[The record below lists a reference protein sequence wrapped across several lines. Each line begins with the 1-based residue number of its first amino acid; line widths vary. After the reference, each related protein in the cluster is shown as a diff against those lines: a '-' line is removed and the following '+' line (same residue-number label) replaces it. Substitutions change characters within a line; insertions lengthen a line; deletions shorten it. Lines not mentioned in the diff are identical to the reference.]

1 MTDLLLRETSSY
13 DAILF
18 WLMNRGNSIFSESFY
33 SLPSAELLQA
43 THTPTVGRSAGA
55 EKVKEGVGRVSEN
68 AEGANGIK
76 DNTEDAN
83 RVNESAEDA
92 NTIRDNAE
100 DCNRLNE
107 SAEGANGIKD
117 NTEDANRVNESAE
130 DANTIRDNAE
140 DCNRLN
146 ESAEDAEAKAD
157 IEFVYFLHQLFQ
169 KMIVAHPPQRDFV
182 DCVSGYITEDNTV
195 SEDDLTSALESYF
208 GVDDD
213 NDDIEFFSTLHD
225 VVELSASLFHDDSVA
240 LFTSLDP

>member
-43 THTPTVGRSAGA
+43 THTPTVERSAGA

-76 DNTEDAN
+76 DNT
-83 RVNESAEDA
+83 
-92 NTIRDNAE
+92 
-100 DCNRLNE
+100 
-107 SAEGANGIKD
+107 
-117 NTEDANRVNESAE
+117 E

>member
-83 RVNESAEDA
+83 RVNE
-92 NTIRDNAE
+92 NT
-100 DCNRLNE
+100 
-107 SAEGANGIKD
+107 
-117 NTEDANRVNESAE
+117 E

-225 VVELSASLFHDDSVA
+225 VVELSASLFHDDSVT
-240 LFTSLDP
+240 LFASLDP

>member
-43 THTPTVGRSAGA
+43 THTPTVERSAGA
-55 EKVKEGVGRVSEN
+55 EKVSEVEEGVGRVKEA
-68 AEGANGIK
+68 AEGAG
-76 DNTEDAN
+76 
-83 RVNESAEDA
+83 RVNENAEDA

-100 DCNRLNE
+100 DSNRL
-107 SAEGANGIKD
+107 S
-117 NTEDANRVNESAE
+117 
-130 DANTIRDNAE
+130 
-140 DCNRLN
+140 

>member
-83 RVNESAEDA
+83 RVNENAEDA
-92 NTIRDNAE
+92 NT
-100 DCNRLNE
+100 
-107 SAEGANGIKD
+107 IKD
-117 NTEDANRVNESAE
+117 NTEDANRVNENTE

>member
-83 RVNESAEDA
+83 RVNENTEDA

-100 DCNRLNE
+100 DCNRL
-107 SAEGANGIKD
+107 S
-117 NTEDANRVNESAE
+117 
-130 DANTIRDNAE
+130 
-140 DCNRLN
+140 

>member
-43 THTPTVGRSAGA
+43 THTPTVERSAGA
-55 EKVKEGVGRVSEN
+55 EKVSEVEEGVGRVKEA
-68 AEGANGIK
+68 AEGAG
-76 DNTEDAN
+76 
-83 RVNESAEDA
+83 RVNENTEDA

-100 DCNRLNE
+100 DSNRL
-107 SAEGANGIKD
+107 S
-117 NTEDANRVNESAE
+117 
-130 DANTIRDNAE
+130 
-140 DCNRLN
+140 

-208 GVDDD
+208 GVGDDD
-213 NDDIEFFSTLHD
+213 DDIEFFSTLHD
-225 VVELSASLFHDDSVA
+225 VVELSASLFHDDSVT
-240 LFTSLDP
+240 LFASLDP

>member
-43 THTPTVGRSAGA
+43 THTPTVERSAGA
-55 EKVKEGVGRVSEN
+55 EKVSEVEEGVGRVKEA
-68 AEGANGIK
+68 AEGAG
-76 DNTEDAN
+76 
-83 RVNESAEDA
+83 RVNENAEDA

-100 DCNRLNE
+100 DSNRL
-107 SAEGANGIKD
+107 S
-117 NTEDANRVNESAE
+117 
-130 DANTIRDNAE
+130 
-140 DCNRLN
+140 

-240 LFTSLDP
+240 LFASLDP

>member
-83 RVNESAEDA
+83 TV
-92 NTIRDNAE
+92 
-100 DCNRLNE
+100 
-107 SAEGANGIKD
+107 
-117 NTEDANRVNESAE
+117 
-130 DANTIRDNAE
+130 RDNAE

-225 VVELSASLFHDDSVA
+225 VVELSASLFHDDSVT
-240 LFTSLDP
+240 LFASLDP

>member
-83 RVNESAEDA
+83 RVNE
-92 NTIRDNAE
+92 
-100 DCNRLNE
+100 
-107 SAEGANGIKD
+107 
-117 NTEDANRVNESAE
+117 NTEDANRVNENTE

-182 DCVSGYITEDNTV
+182 DCVSVYITEDNTV

>member
-83 RVNESAEDA
+83 RVNE
-92 NTIRDNAE
+92 NT
-100 DCNRLNE
+100 
-107 SAEGANGIKD
+107 
-117 NTEDANRVNESAE
+117 E

-208 GVDDD
+208 GVGDDD
-213 NDDIEFFSTLHD
+213 DDIEFFSTLHD
-225 VVELSASLFHDDSVA
+225 VVELSASLFHDDSVT
-240 LFTSLDP
+240 LFASLDP

>member
-43 THTPTVGRSAGA
+43 THTPTVERSAGA
-55 EKVKEGVGRVSEN
+55 EKVSEVEEGVGRVKEA
-68 AEGANGIK
+68 AEGAG
-76 DNTEDAN
+76 
-83 RVNESAEDA
+83 RVNE
-92 NTIRDNAE
+92 N
-100 DCNRLNE
+100 
-107 SAEGANGIKD
+107 
-117 NTEDANRVNESAE
+117 AE

-208 GVDDD
+208 GIGDDD
-213 NDDIEFFSTLHD
+213 DDIEFFSTLHD
-225 VVELSASLFHDDSVA
+225 VVELSASLFHDDSVT
-240 LFTSLDP
+240 LFASLDP

>member
-92 NTIRDNAE
+92 NTI
-100 DCNRLNE
+100 
-107 SAEGANGIKD
+107 KD
-117 NTEDANRVNESAE
+117 NTEDAN
-130 DANTIRDNAE
+130 RDNAE

>member
-43 THTPTVGRSAGA
+43 THTPTVERSAGA
-55 EKVKEGVGRVSEN
+55 EKVSEVEEGVGRVKEA
-68 AEGANGIK
+68 AEGAG
-76 DNTEDAN
+76 
-83 RVNESAEDA
+83 RVNENAEDA

-100 DCNRLNE
+100 DSNRL
-107 SAEGANGIKD
+107 S
-117 NTEDANRVNESAE
+117 
-130 DANTIRDNAE
+130 
-140 DCNRLN
+140 

-208 GVDDD
+208 GVGDDD
-213 NDDIEFFSTLHD
+213 DDIEFFSTLHD
-225 VVELSASLFHDDSVA
+225 VVELSASLFHDDSVT
-240 LFTSLDP
+240 LFASLDP